1 MEAAL
6 RKQLP
11 PDLDNHPSRH
21 HAQIAYTTALE
32 EIARDPDVRP
42 AQVRWLQR
50 QNVAAINEDFWILVV
65 QPNDVE
71 ARLADANEAMVRLG
85 NKLRERRLAEGVSN
99 VALPPLVAAPFRR
112 AAGQPSKQ
120 PKAPAEP
127 LPWER
132 KPVFMPAFLVSTTLP
147 HRKPAGREFTRVNGR
162 VETTLVS
169 TRRAGL
175 PYGIYPRLILIH
187 LATAAVRLKQR
198 RLIVGR
204 SLREMFGEMQIANS
218 GGPAGP
224 ATMAKAQLD
233 RLCTTTF
240 VTTYRSK
247 YGGHKL
253 DVADQWLE
261 STRGGLIVELSERFY
276 AQATQSAVPL
286 DPVILRRIRRS
297 PLAIDIYGWLT
308 YRMAT
313 VQEPTAIPW
322 ASLERQFGSEY
333 KEPRQFRWKFRESLQ
348 RVASAWPG
356 ELGVEAQER
365 RVVLTPSPPSVA
377 SRLERSNAKSG

>member
-6 RKQLP
+6 PKLLP
-11 PDLDNHPSRH
+11 PDLDNHPTRH
-21 HAQIAYTTALE
+21 EAQLAYVAGLEAL
-32 EIARDPDVRP
+32 AKDPDVG
-42 AQVRWLQR
+42 AGQIRWLRR
-50 QNVAAINEDFWILVV
+50 QHVAAINEHDWILVV
-65 QPNDVE
+65 QPNASE
-71 ARLADANEAMVRLG
+71 ARLADANDAMVRLG
-85 NKLRERRLAEGVSN
+85 NKLRDLRLAEGVSN
-99 VALPPLVAAPFRR
+99 VAPPPLVRAPFRGS
-112 AAGQPSKQ
+112 AGQRSKQ
-120 PKAPAEP
+120 PQAPAEP
-127 LPWER
+127 PPWER

-147 HRKPAGREFTRVNGR
+147 HRKPAGAEFTRVNGR

-187 LATAAVRLKQR
+187 LATAAVRIRSR
-198 RLIVGR
+198 RLVVGR
-204 SLREMFGEMQIANS
+204 SLREMFGEMQIGDS
-218 GGPAGP
+218 GGADGQ
-224 ATMAKAQLD
+224 ATMARAQLE

-297 PLAIDIYGWLT
+297 PLAIDIYGWIT

-313 VQEPTAIPW
+313 LQEPTAIPW
-322 ASLERQFGSEY
+322 ASVERQFGSEY
-333 KEPRQFRWKFRESLQ
+333 KEPRQFRRKFRESLG
-348 RVASAWPG
+348 RIAEAWPG
-356 ELGVEAQER
+356 DLRVEAQQR

-377 SRLERSNAKSG
+377 SRLERSNAKDG

>member
-1 MEAAL
+1 M

-21 HAQIAYTTALE
+21 HAQVAYLAALE
-32 EIARDPDVRP
+32 QVAKDPDVRP
-42 AQVRWLQR
+42 AQALWLRR

-65 QPNDVE
+65 QPNATE

-85 NKLRERRLAEGVSN
+85 NKLRDLRLAEGVSN
-99 VALPPLVAAPFRR
+99 VALPPLARAPFRGS
-112 AAGQPSKQ
+112 AGQGSKQ
-120 PKAPAEP
+120 PQAPAEP

-132 KPVFMPAFLVSTTLP
+132 KPVFMPAFLVCTTLP

-204 SLREMFGEMQIANS
+204 SLREMFGEMQISDS
-218 GGPAGP
+218 GGPSGP
-224 ATMAKAQLD
+224 TTMAKAQLD

-297 PLAIDIYGWLT
+297 PLAIDIYGWIT

-313 VQEPTAIPW
+313 LQESTAIPW
-322 ASLERQFGSEY
+322 ASVERQFGSEY
-333 KEPRQFRWKFRESLQ
+333 KDPRQFRRRFREAAE
-348 RVASAWPG
+348 RVQAEWPG
-356 ELGVEAQER
+356 EPGLDIQQR
-365 RVVLTPSPPSVA
+365 RVVLTPAPPSVV
-377 SRLERSNAKSG
+377 SRRERSNAKDG